1 MTTMYYTVQIKLRT
15 DEEQHEI
22 LQQYEYIYLSEL
34 QRLITKMVNLKKK
47 QRFSS
52 FQYSPC
58 IEKSC
63 RWMLYIVATKIAT
76 AKIENRTGT
85 YNKSGTWSTNAFKII
100 HNDLF
105 LSCGEGFPCKEIIIP
120 LAMNSKIERR
130 LNKGKKMRLDLVHDE
145 NLWYCNILMQ
155 AEDQ

>member
-1 MTTMYYTVQIKLRT
+1 MYYTVQIKLRT

-34 QRLITKMVNLKKK
+34 QRLIANMVNLKKK

-52 FQYSPC
+52 FQYSSC

-63 RWMLYIVATKIAT
+63 RWLLYSVASKMAA
-76 AKIENRTGT
+76 AKIENRISA
-85 YNKSGTWSTNAFKII
+85 YNKSGTWSTTAFKII
-100 HNDLF
+100 QNDLF
-105 LSCGEGFPCKEIIIP
+105 LTCGDGFPCKEIIIP

-130 LNKGKKMRLDLVHDE
+130 LKKGKKIRLDLVHDE

-155 AEDQ
+155 STDE

>member
-1 MTTMYYTVQIKLRT
+1 MYYTVQIKLRT

-63 RWMLYIVATKIAT
+63 RWMLYTVATKIAT
-76 AKIENRTGT
+76 AKIENRTTTKAAHGPPT
-85 YNKSGTWSTNAFKII
+85 PLKSYITIYSYPVAKAS
-100 HNDLF
+100 HAKKS
-105 LSCGEGFPCKEIIIP
+105 LSHLP
-120 LAMNSKIERR
+120 
-130 LNKGKKMRLDLVHDE
+130 
-145 NLWYCNILMQ
+145 
-155 AEDQ
+155 

>member
-1 MTTMYYTVQIKLRT
+1 MYYTVQIKLRT
-15 DEEQHEI
+15 DEEQHEM

-34 QRLITKMVNLKKK
+34 QRLIANMVNLKKK

-52 FQYSPC
+52 FQYSSC

-63 RWMLYIVATKIAT
+63 RWLLYSVASKIAT
-76 AKIENRTGT
+76 AKIENRTSA
-85 YNKSGTWSTNAFKII
+85 YNKSGTWSTTAFKII
-100 HNDLF
+100 QNDLF
-105 LSCGEGFPCKEIIIP
+105 LTCGDGFTCKEIIIP

-130 LNKGKKMRLDLVHDE
+130 LKKGKKMRLDLVHDE

-155 AEDQ
+155 STDE

>member
-1 MTTMYYTVQIKLRT
+1 MYYTVQIKLRT

-34 QRLITKMVNLKKK
+34 QRLIANMVNLKKK

-52 FQYSPC
+52 FQYSSC

-63 RWMLYIVATKIAT
+63 RWLLYSVASKIAT
-76 AKIENRTGT
+76 AKIENRTSA
-85 YNKSGTWSTNAFKII
+85 YNKSGTWSTTAFKII
-100 HNDLF
+100 QNDLF
-105 LSCGEGFPCKEIIIP
+105 LTCGDGFPCKEIIIP

-130 LNKGKKMRLDLVHDE
+130 LKKGKKMRLDLVHDE

-155 AEDQ
+155 STDE

>member
-1 MTTMYYTVQIKLRT
+1 MYYTVQIKLRT

-34 QRLITKMVNLKKK
+34 QRLISNMVNLKKK

-52 FQYSPC
+52 FQYSSC

-63 RWMLYIVATKIAT
+63 RWLLYSVASKMAA
-76 AKIENRTGT
+76 AKIENRTSA
-85 YNKSGTWSTNAFKII
+85 YNKSGTWSTTAFKII
-100 HNDLF
+100 QNDLF
-105 LSCGEGFPCKEIIIP
+105 LTCGDGFPCKEIIIP

-130 LNKGKKMRLDLVHDE
+130 LKKGKKIRLDLVHDE

-155 AEDQ
+155 STDE

>member
-1 MTTMYYTVQIKLRT
+1 MYYTVQIKLRT

-63 RWMLYIVATKIAT
+63 RWMLY
-76 AKIENRTGT
+76 T